1 MSDRDETRYTAK
13 QADALCRELR
23 EFEAGASRS
32 IIIIRRR
39 NRVKDRYRVDYGVY
53 EAWGLRLAVPTAKAV
68 PGLRVLL
75 DELRKAEA
83 GS

>member
-23 EFEAGASRS
+23 EFEAGASRN
-32 IIIIRRR
+32 ITVIRRR
-39 NRVKDRYRVDYGVY
+39 NRVKDRYQLDYSVY
-53 EAWGLRLAVPTAKAV
+53 QAWLNRLAVPTAKAV

-75 DELRKAEA
+75 EELKKAEA